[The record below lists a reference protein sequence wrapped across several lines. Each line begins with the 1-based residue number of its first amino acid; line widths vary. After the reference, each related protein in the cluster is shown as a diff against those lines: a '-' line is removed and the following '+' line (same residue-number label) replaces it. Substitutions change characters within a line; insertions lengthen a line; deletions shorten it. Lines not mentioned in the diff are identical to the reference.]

1 MVAQPLARWRAGRR
15 AAGYNRRMPFAD
27 ELLAALG
34 QAFAGRA
41 VPRVKA
47 LHLPPV
53 PWTGS
58 RDGEFGALELETGAL
73 GLSYLLLDDTLA
85 TIGDAGAAVRGE
97 SALDVA
103 RWWAE
108 AAAPGGAA
116 GRAARNALG
125 FAAVNALTRE
135 LFDRAGFV
143 PPAATDSIGGL
154 HPSPGEHIG
163 MVGFFPPLV
172 KQVTARGARLTV
184 LELRADLAGAREA
197 FAITLDPADLA
208 DCTQVLSTSTVLLNH
223 TLEGVLAACRSARHV
238 ALVGPGA
245 GCLPD
250 GLFARGVTLLG
261 GSWVVDAAA
270 FKQALATGAPWG
282 GSARKFALTR
292 ANYPGW
298 QALLAVADKP

>member
-15 AAGYNRRMPFAD
+15 AAGYSRRMPFAD

-108 AAAPGGAA
+108 AAAPGSAASGAA
-116 GRAARNALG
+116 RAALG

-154 HPSPGEHIG
+154 
-163 MVGFFPPLV
+163 
-172 KQVTARGARLTV
+172 
-184 LELRADLAGAREA
+184 
-197 FAITLDPADLA
+197 DPADLA
-208 DCTQVLSTSTVLLNH
+208 GCTQVLSTSTVLLNH